1 MWQNSKMATGRGQFY
16 FCFSKKKL
24 IIIAGEATKKGYKY
38 EQVCDKDLREK
49 DYGSVDKGDPIHLRG
64 RKKRRSLRPKRQ
76 KSLEHES
83 GLQYNTLSNQYDCHC
98 RQ

>member
-1 MWQNSKMATGRGQFY
+1 M
-16 FCFSKKKL
+16 
-24 IIIAGEATKKGYKY
+24 IIIAGEATKKGYRY
-38 EQVCDKDLREK
+38 EQVYDKDLREI
-49 DYGSVDKGDPIHLRG
+49 DYGSVDERDPKHLRG

-98 RQ
+98 RH